1 MKNMRDL
8 VEHYIG
14 TALGIGIVVLIVKW
28 LFLPQWTIR
37 EILQMIMRSK
47 IWWFV

>member
-1 MKNMRDL
+1 MRDVVDYYL
-8 VEHYIG
+8 G
-14 TALGIGIVVLIVKW
+14 TAIGIVIVVFIVKW
-28 LFLPQWTIR
+28 LLLPQWTIR